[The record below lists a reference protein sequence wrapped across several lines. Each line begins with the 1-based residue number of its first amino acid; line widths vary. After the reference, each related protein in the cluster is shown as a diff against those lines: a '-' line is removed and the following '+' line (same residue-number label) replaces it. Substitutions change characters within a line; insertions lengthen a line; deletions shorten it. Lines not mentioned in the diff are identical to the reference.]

1 MILKKLGLLHNISGK
16 KGITLENRWYKMA
29 LKTPGILYFPSLMW
43 VLLFT
48 LSTSFLTNHA
58 GHHHL
63 MNLQMPRMPNIK
75 KIILLLTSSFLFS
88 RLHLSSRISFPFSLP
103 RANNSS
109 VLVFNSVL
117 SHEFWL
123 SSNSFSCSKRFSRY

>member
-1 MILKKLGLLHNISGK
+1 MIHKKLGLLHNISGK
-16 KGITLENRWYKMA
+16 KDITLENRWYKMA
-29 LKTPGILYFPSLMW
+29 LKIQRILYFSSLRW

-48 LSTSFLTNHA
+48 ISTSFVTNHA
-58 GHHHL
+58 GHRYL
-63 MNLQMPRMPNIK
+63 INLQMPRNPNIK
-75 KIILLLTSSFLFS
+75 KVTVLLTSSFLFS

-103 RANNSS
+103 RANSSS